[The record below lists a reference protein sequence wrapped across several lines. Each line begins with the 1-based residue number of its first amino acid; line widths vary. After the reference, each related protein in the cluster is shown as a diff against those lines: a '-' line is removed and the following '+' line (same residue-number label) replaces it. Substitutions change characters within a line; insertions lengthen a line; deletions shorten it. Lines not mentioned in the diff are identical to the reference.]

1 MLSMSPA
8 KAAKQGRPIGG
19 SLLVSYSP
27 RTLMGSLWLPEYR
40 PAEVP
45 APAGQFFLDRW
56 RLKSTAHDRGKVAAP
71 CRVAS
76 AGMFLPPRQYLKG
89 SQSMQNIP
97 GTDPAAFLSYALV
110 TELIDTLMSQGVM
123 SSVEVNN
130 MLHRILST
138 IGTMNRGAS
147 NEAADILREWIKRNP
162 AK

>member
-1 MLSMSPA
+1 MAIKKHGARSR
-8 KAAKQGRPIGG
+8 QGR
-19 SLLVSYSP
+19 STVSGCK
-27 RTLMGSLWLPEYR
+27 RRHVL
-40 PAEVP
+40 A
-45 APAGQFFLDRW
+45 
-56 RLKSTAHDRGKVAAP
+56 
-71 CRVAS
+71 
-76 AGMFLPPRQYLKG
+76 PRQYLKG

-138 IGTMNRGAS
+138 IGTINRGAS